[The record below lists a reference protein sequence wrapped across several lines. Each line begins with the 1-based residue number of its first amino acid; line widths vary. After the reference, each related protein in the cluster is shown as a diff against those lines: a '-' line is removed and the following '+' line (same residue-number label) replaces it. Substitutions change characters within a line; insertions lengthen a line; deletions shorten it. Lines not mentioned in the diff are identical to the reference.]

1 MVDKVQA
8 PAWSQRHILVTGG
21 ARGIGRSV
29 TQALLA
35 QGARVTVLGRSLP
48 DAQALRTLTGSDEAA
63 ERLHAVAADVSDPE
77 AVAAAFAA
85 ARARFGAID
94 TLVNNAGQAS
104 SAPALKTDL
113 ALWQRML
120 AVNLTGAWV
129 CTQQALPG
137 MVRAGWGRVVNVAST
152 AAQRGYAYVSAYCAA
167 KHGVLGLTRALAL
180 ELATRGVTVNAV
192 CPGFTETDLLADSVA
207 NIMAKTGR
215 TEEQARAD
223 LAAGNPQ
230 KRLIQPQ
237 EVADAVL
244 WSKPWISKP
253 APTPNTPKSCAC
265 GCACSPARNWWSASC
280 AHACAT
286 SSRPRCRAST

>member
-244 WSKPWISKP
+244 RLCQPGSGLVTGQAISV
-253 APTPNTPKSCAC
+253 S
-265 GCACSPARNWWSASC
+265 GGEVM
-280 AHACAT
+280 
-286 SSRPRCRAST
+286 